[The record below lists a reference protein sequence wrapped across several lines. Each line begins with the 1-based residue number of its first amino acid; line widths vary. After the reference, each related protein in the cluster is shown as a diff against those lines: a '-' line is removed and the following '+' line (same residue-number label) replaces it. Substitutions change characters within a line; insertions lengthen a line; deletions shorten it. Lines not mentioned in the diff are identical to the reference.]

1 MENNPIENFMKTTME
16 NIKDMVDV
24 NTIVGTPI
32 ESKDGSLILPISKV
46 SFGFVAGGSEFANCK
61 ASGDNPDFPFGGGSG
76 AGVTVKPVAF
86 LVIKSDSLR
95 LLSLDQ
101 KNSYDKVIDSMPQ
114 IIDAIKD
121 MPIFKDK
128 KNNKKKDKKDQ
139 SKDDQCKEEE

>member
-32 ESKDGSLILPISKV
+32 ESKDGALILPISKV

-61 ASGDNPDFPFGGGSG
+61 VSADNPDFPFGGGSG

-86 LVIKSDSLR
+86 LVIKPDSLR

-101 KNSYDKVIDSMPQ
+101 KNTYDKVIDSMPQ
-114 IIDAIKD
+114 IIDTIKD

-128 KNNKKKDKKDQ
+128 KNNKKDKKE
-139 SKDDQCKEEE
+139 QCKEEE